1 MAHRYVIVGGGL
13 AAASAIEGI
22 RARDREG
29 SILLL
34 SRENHSPY
42 HRPPLSKEL
51 WFGKQTEDQL
61 PVHDAAFYRE
71 QGVELLVRREVVEL
85 DPEKR
90 RVWDERGVAYDYE
103 RLLLATGGR
112 PRRLA
117 VPGAD
122 LEGVH
127 YYRDLEDYMYFVLQR
142 DHFEHALVIGAG
154 FIGAEMAAALTHAGK
169 QVTLIYRG
177 EWPLQG
183 VLPRE
188 LGLLVAEAY
197 REHGIETVSN
207 DAIVSLEP
215 YEDTIVARTQSGG
228 QVTTQV
234 VLVGL
239 GIEPET
245 DLAEAAGLDVR
256 DGIAVDEFCR
266 TSDLNIYAAGD
277 VAEYPDLG
285 LLMARRVEHWDHA
298 IQHGRCAGANMAGAD
313 TPYPGL
319 PMFFSDLFDLG
330 FEAVGEVDSSLDTD
344 TVWIEEPRAG
354 IVFYLRDGV
363 TRGVLMWNVRD
374 KVEWA
379 RALIREGKALSAE
392 ERRRAVEG

>member
-22 RARDREG
+22 RTRDREG

-51 WFGKQTEDQL
+51 WFGTQTEDLL
-61 PVHDAAFYRE
+61 PVHDAAYYRE

-90 RVWDERGVAYDYE
+90 QVWDERGVAYGYE

-117 VPGAD
+117 VPGAE

-127 YYRDLEDYMYFVLQR
+127 YYRDLEDYMFFVLQR
-142 DHFEHALVIGAG
+142 ERFEHALVIGAG
-154 FIGAEMAAALTHAGK
+154 FIGVEMTAALTHAGK
-169 QVTLIYRG
+169 QVTMIYRG
-177 EWPLQG
+177 EWPLERI
-183 VLPRE
+183 LPRD
-188 LGLLVAEAY
+188 LGLVVAEAY
-197 REHGIETVSN
+197 RARGIETVSN
-207 DAIVSLEP
+207 DAIVALEP
-215 YEDTIVARTQSGG
+215 FEDTIVARTQSGG
-228 QVTTQV
+228 QVTTQM

-256 DGIAVDEFCR
+256 DGITVDEFCR

-319 PMFFSDLFDLG
+319 PMFYSDLFDLG

-344 TVWIEEPRAG
+344 TVWLDEPRAG
-354 IVFYLRDGV
+354 VVFYLRDGI
-363 TRGVLMWNVRD
+363 TRGALMWNVRD

-379 RALIREGKALSAE
+379 RALIREGRPLSAE
-392 ERRRAVEG
+392 ERRRSVEG